1 MNLDL
6 FKQWLILNCDSHN
19 TVDTYYRQINKLL
32 TVLGEPLTQESI
44 NKYFIKL
51 LDDKKSKSTF
61 NLTLNSL
68 VKYLEF
74 TKQTFELPKEKGV
87 DKRVNRY
94 YTKEQLQKDIIPYLS
109 QLCPRNYEQAELV
122 IKILFLTGLRKQ
134 ELISLKREYIN
145 LEKQEI
151 ELLNTKGNRDRLIP
165 FDKILAEQIKKFF
178 NNYPEEI
185 NAFNVSEMK
194 LKTIFKNIN
203 TQLNLEEPL
212 TPRICR
218 HSCAIHLI
226 RQGLDISYVQQILGH
241 KDIKTT
247 MIYAEPDF
255 NLVKEVYKN
264 KIKGF

>member
-6 FKQWLILNCDSHN
+6 FKQWLTLNCDSKN
-19 TVDTYYRQINKLL
+19 TADTYYRQINKLL

-51 LDDKKSKSTF
+51 LDEKKSVSTF
-61 NLTLNSL
+61 NLTINSL
-68 VKYLEF
+68 VKYLLF
-74 TKQTFELPKEKGV
+74 IKQSFELPKEKNV
-87 DKRVNRY
+87 DKRINKY
-94 YTKEQLQKDIIPYLS
+94 FTQEQLQKDIIPYLS
-109 QLCPRNYEQAELV
+109 QLCPRNYEQAEIV
-122 IKILFLTGLRKQ
+122 IKLLFLTGLRKQ
-134 ELISLKREYIN
+134 ELISLKREQIN
-145 LEKQEI
+145 LDKQEI
-151 ELLNTKGNRDRLIP
+151 ELTNTKGNRDRLVP
-165 FDKILAEQIKKFF
+165 FDKVLAEQIRKFF
-178 NNYPEEI
+178 NNYPEET
-185 NAFNVSEMK
+185 NAFNISLMK
-194 LKTIFKNIN
+194 LETIFKNIN
-203 TQLNLEEPL
+203 EQLNLEEPL

-255 NLVKEVYKN
+255 KLIKEVYKN